1 MILSKRLGLLAQ
13 QYHHEKHIWDIGC
26 DHGLLGLSF
35 ESKTSVDEIHLVDP
49 SGPVINILKKQLDA
63 YITKSKIFIH
73 HQSGQEIQLAPLSN
87 LIFIAGMGGK
97 EIHEILLSLIP
108 QMKPDTRLVI
118 SPHRNIL
125 EVRAFLHQSI
135 YRLENEFLVMEGG
148 RYYQVITLNL
158 DMRSPRV
165 SLYGDSL
172 WRGPLGNGYLD
183 QQLLHFKEHRDGL
196 GRSYRLYLESLKV

>member
-35 ESKTSVDEIHLVDP
+35 DSNPHVEEIHLVDP
-49 SGPVINILKKQLDA
+49 STPVINVLKKQLDA
-63 YITKSKIFIH
+63 YITKRKIFIH
-73 HQSGQEIQLAPLSN
+73 HQKGQEIQLAPLSN

-97 EIHEILLSLIP
+97 EIHEILHSLIG

-125 EVRAFLHQSI
+125 EVRAFLNQSI
-135 YRLENEFLVMEGG
+135 YRNENEFLVMEGG
-148 RYYQVITLNL
+148 RYYQVMTLNL
-158 DMRSPRV
+158 DQSFPRV
-165 SLYGDSL
+165 SLYGESI
-172 WRGPLGNGYLD
+172 WRGPLGSGYLE
-183 QQLLHFKEHRDGL
+183 QQLLHFQEHRDGP
-196 GRSYRLYLESLKV
+196 GRSYCQYLETLKV